1 MSENVTY
8 YQGTGR
14 RKRASAR
21 VRMMPGSGAI
31 TVNDLPFEAYFPRL
45 ADQRAILQPLEVTGL
60 RDNFDVSVKV
70 IGGGVSGQAGAT
82 RMGIARAI
90 CHRDE
95 ELPESVPGVEG
106 QRQRP
111 LLRKGGYLTR
121 DPREKERKKPG
132 LKRARKAPQY
142 TKR

>member
-1 MSENVTY
+1 MSENEKY
-8 YQGTGR
+8 YQGLGR

-21 VRMMPGSGAI
+21 VRMMSGSGAI
-31 TVNDLPFEAYFPRL
+31 TVNDLPFEAYFTRL
-45 ADQRAILQPLEVTGL
+45 ADQKAVLEPLEITGL
-60 RDNFDVSVKV
+60 RDSFDVSVKV

-95 ELPESVPGVEG
+95 ELPEAVPGVES

-111 LLRKGGYLTR
+111 ILRKGGYLTR
-121 DPREKERKKPG
+121 DPREVERKKYG
-132 LKRARKAPQY
+132 QAGARRRFQFSKR
-142 TKR
+142 